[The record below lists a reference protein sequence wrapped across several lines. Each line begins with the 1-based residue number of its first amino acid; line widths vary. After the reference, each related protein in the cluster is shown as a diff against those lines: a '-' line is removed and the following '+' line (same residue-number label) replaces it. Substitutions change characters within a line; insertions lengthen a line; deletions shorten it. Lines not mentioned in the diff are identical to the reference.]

1 LNFGRSDHTATLLSD
16 GTVLITGGANG
27 GATASAE
34 IYDPT
39 TDSFSLTGSLLY
51 ARRSHAASELPDGR
65 VLVSGGFDAGL
76 LVSANFGFQGSR
88 PSLGVALLVESLSL
102 RWVIAAPDDCLPANA
117 LLAFSLSDR
126 CHCSRPVV
134 WI

>member
-1 LNFGRSDHTATLLSD
+1 MRA
-16 GTVLITGGANG
+16 A
-27 GATASAE
+27 AMQ
-34 IYDPT
+34 
-39 TDSFSLTGSLLY
+39 
-51 ARRSHAASELPDGR
+51 RRNYRMAAYWYR
-65 VLVSGGFDAGL
+65 AGL